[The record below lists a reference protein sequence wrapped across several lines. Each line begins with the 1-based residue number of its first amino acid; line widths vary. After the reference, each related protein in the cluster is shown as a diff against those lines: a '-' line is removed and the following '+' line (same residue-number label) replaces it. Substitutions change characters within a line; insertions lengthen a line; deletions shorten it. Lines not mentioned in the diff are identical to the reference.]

1 MEIIRRIRSKQ
12 DESKARYAFLVAC
25 VVTVLVGMIW
35 ASTLPARFSGV
46 IPEDDLGASLFES
59 TSLDAMFPQN
69 AESGES
75 VPLFPGAEAE
85 PVGSKEG
92 TSGGSGIDVGSISA
106 SSPDASTST
115 TLSAPMPRQPILVMP
130 HVESTSTIRSGGAA
144 TRTTSSS
151 GEVIMIA
158 TTTSQRSE

>member
-12 DESKARYAFLVAC
+12 DESKARYAFLGAC

-46 IPEDDLGASLFES
+46 ISEDDLGASLLES

-69 AESGES
+69 VESGES
-75 VPLFPGAEAE
+75 APLFPGAEPE

-92 TSGGSGIDVGSISA
+92 TSGGSGIDVGTTPVPLLDTSA
-106 SSPDASTST
+106 ST
-115 TLSAPMPRQPILVMP
+115 TLSAPMPRQPVLVMP
-130 HVESTSTIRSGGAA
+130 HVESTSTIQSGGTT
-144 TRTTSSS
+144 TRTASSS